1 MDGFIHFFSISY
13 HRGLAVFDTL
23 CVRKNTFWK
32 QVLLCCSRASFSQI
46 SKIFWQQTPALIM
59 SPDLLI
65 NIHSFFVG

>member
-1 MDGFIHFFSISY
+1 MFLPNVPGATFFPES
-13 HRGLAVFDTL
+13 RVFDTL

-32 QVLLCCSRASFSQI
+32 QVLMCCSRASFSQI
-46 SKIFWQQTPALIM
+46 SKIFWQETPTLIM